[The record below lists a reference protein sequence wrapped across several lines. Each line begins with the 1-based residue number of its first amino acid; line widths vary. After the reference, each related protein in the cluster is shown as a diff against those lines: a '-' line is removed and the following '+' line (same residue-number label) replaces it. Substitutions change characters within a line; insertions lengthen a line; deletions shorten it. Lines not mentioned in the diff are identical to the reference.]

1 VIFSGPMGLH
11 IKIIKTHQL
20 HRLVFVSMVHRC
32 AWLRLVCSA
41 FHRSGGGAGRCG
53 AAWRH
58 GSSPSGQAEDIGT
71 KPMKQPLKIKQQ
83 TQFVGDL

>member
-1 VIFSGPMGLH
+1 
-11 IKIIKTHQL
+11 
-20 HRLVFVSMVHRC
+20 MVHPC

-58 GSSPSGQAEDIGT
+58 GSPARTRTAEDIGT
-71 KPMKQPLKIKQQ
+71 KPMKQPLKIHQQ